1 MRRAKQSAKWNA
13 SYVAD
18 EWQADI
24 SYLYQGKRL
33 GNDGNTDLG
42 AYSLVDVAASYFVT
56 EQLTA
61 RGRIAN
67 LFDQNYVLA
76 KGYNTQERSF
86 FINLDYKF

>member
-42 AYSLVDVAASYFVT
+42 ASSLADVAASYFVT

-76 KGYNTQERSF
+76 KCYNTQERSF